1 VAPREPP
8 EAVRRLFAPEPEV
21 GMRDSE
27 QVFLSEVST
36 AEPWALIERFATMP
50 RWRPED
56 VNRAADHLE
65 GRLRRFGLPVEMH
78 APKVWLSI
86 PHGAS
91 VEAGGQ
97 TFRAKA
103 PSSARSV
110 PDGVTGELVYL
121 GANLANLRSY
131 SKNVRDLFGASIG
144 SVAEARAKL
153 TGKIL
158 LTEGFGN
165 PALTAFAEE
174 WGAIGLIAINPGVD
188 IHWGTCTTIWGTPD
202 LDDLPR
208 KPKIPV
214 AAVNKASGEKL
225 VALARQGARATIRTE
240 LEEGWFVQKIPV
252 VQIPGAEEPEKF
264 VLLHGHYDSWDVGV
278 GDNATGDATLLEI
291 ARVLWA
297 HRDRLKRSVR
307 IAWWPGHST
316 GRYAGSTWYSD
327 AFAMD
332 LATNCVA
339 QVNCDSPGC
348 RWATSY
354 HQTTCMSEMQAMVA
368 AVIEEIAGVAP
379 KFKRPNQAG
388 DYAFNNIGI
397 SSHYML
403 SSTMPEQLRAEKN
416 YYAVSGCGANI
427 AWHTENDTLEIA
439 DREVLERDIQIYLLS
454 VLRHANADL
463 LPADWRAT
471 AAEFSATIER
481 YQEAAG
487 NRFDLSPAREITEK
501 LHAAL
506 DRFYATAG
514 RGALDL
520 DRANEVQM
528 RLARILV
535 PINFARE
542 PRFRH
547 DPAYN
552 CPPLPTLQTAAEL
565 SEHSDETLGFA
576 KTQLMRGQN
585 RYMAALDEALALVEG
600 ALR

>member
-1 VAPREPP
+1 
-8 EAVRRLFAPEPEV
+8 
-21 GMRDSE
+21 MRGSE

-36 AEPWALIERFATMP
+36 AAPWALIERFAKMP

-56 VNRAADHLE
+56 VNRAADHLAE
-65 GRLRRFGLPVEMH
+65 RLRALGVPVEMH
-78 APKVWLSI
+78 APELWLSI
-86 PHGAS
+86 PLDAS
-91 VEAGGQ
+91 VEAGGE
-97 TFRAKA
+97 TLRAKP
-103 PSSARSV
+103 PSNARSV
-110 PDGVTGELVYL
+110 PDGVSGELVYL

-131 SKNVRDLFGASIG
+131 SKNVRELFGESVGSI
-144 SVAEARAKL
+144 AEAKAKL
-153 TGKIL
+153 AGKIL

-165 PALTAFAEE
+165 PALTALAEE

-202 LDDLPR
+202 LDDLPG

-214 AAVNKASGEKL
+214 AAVSKPSGEKL
-225 VALARQGARATIRTE
+225 IALAKQGGRATIRTE
-240 LEEGWFVQKIPV
+240 LEEGWFRQKLPV
-252 VQIPGAEEPEKF
+252 VQIPGAIEPERF
-264 VLLHGHYDSWDVGV
+264 VLVHGHYDSWDVGV
-278 GDNATGDATLLEI
+278 GDNATGDALLLEL
-291 ARVLWA
+291 ARVLWRRRA
-297 HRDRLKRSVR
+297 DLRRSVR

-332 LATNCVA
+332 LAANCVA
-339 QVNCDSPGC
+339 QINCDSPGC

-354 HQTTCMSEMQAMVA
+354 HQTTCMSEMQPMVA
-368 AVIEEIAGVAP
+368 DVIETITGTAP

-403 SSTMPEQLRAEKN
+403 SSTMPDDLRAEKG
-416 YYAVSGCGANI
+416 YYAVSGCGGNI
-427 AWHTENDTLEIA
+427 AWHTENDILEIA

-454 VLRHANADL
+454 VLRHANPEL

-471 AAEFSATIER
+471 AAEFAATIAR

-487 NRFDLSPAREITEK
+487 ELFDLSPARAITQK
-501 LHAAL
+501 LQGAL
-506 DRFYATAG
+506 KRFYAAAG
-514 RGALDL
+514 DGGLDL
-520 DRANEVQM
+520 ARANAVQM

-535 PINFARE
+535 SINFTRE

-547 DPAYN
+547 DPAYS
-552 CPPLPTLQTAAEL
+552 CPPLPTLQAATEL
-565 SEHSDETLGFA
+565 AEHGADTLGFA

-585 RYMAALDEALALVEG
+585 RYLAAIGEAIALVEE

>member
-1 VAPREPP
+1 
-8 EAVRRLFAPEPEV
+8 
-21 GMRDSE
+21 MRGSE
-27 QVFLSEVST
+27 QAFLSAVST
-36 AEPWALIERFATMP
+36 AVPWALIESFAKMP

-56 VNRAADHLE
+56 VNRAADHLAE
-65 GRLRRFGLPVEMH
+65 RLRAFGVPVEMH
-78 APKVWLSI
+78 APEVWLSI
-86 PHGAS
+86 PLDAS
-91 VEAGGQ
+91 VEAGGEI
-97 TFRAKA
+97 FRAKP
-103 PSSARSV
+103 PSNALSV
-110 PDGVTGELVYL
+110 PGGVAGALVYL

-131 SKNVRDLFGASIG
+131 SKNVRDLFGDSIG
-144 SVAEARAKL
+144 GVAEARAKL
-153 TGKIL
+153 AGKIL

-165 PALTAFAEE
+165 PALTALAEE

-214 AAVNKASGEKL
+214 AAVAKPSGEKL
-225 VALARQGARATIRTE
+225 IALAAQGARATIRTE
-240 LEEGWFVQKIPV
+240 LEEGWFVQKVPV
-252 VQIPGAEEPEKF
+252 VQIPGAIDPERF

-297 HRDRLKRSVR
+297 HRDQLKRSVR

-327 AFAMD
+327 AFALD
-332 LATNCVA
+332 LAANCVA
-339 QVNCDSPGC
+339 QINCDSPGC

-354 HQTTCMSEMQAMVA
+354 HQTTCMSEMQGMVA
-368 AVIEEIAGVAP
+368 AVIEEITGAAP
-379 KFKRPNQAG
+379 EFKRPNQAG

-403 SSTMPEQLRAEKN
+403 SSTMPDDLRAAKG
-416 YYAVSGCGANI
+416 YYAVSGCGGNI

-439 DREVLERDIQIYLLS
+439 DRDVLERDIQIYLLS

-471 AAEFSATIER
+471 TAEFLATIER
-481 YQEAAG
+481 YQDAAG
-487 NRFDLSPAREITEK
+487 DLFDLSPARAITRS
-501 LHAAL
+501 LHEAL
-506 DRFYATAG
+506 DRFYAAAA
-514 RGALDL
+514 RGALGL
-520 DRANEVQM
+520 DRANQVQM

-535 PINFARE
+535 PINFTRE

-547 DPAYN
+547 DPAYT
-552 CPPLPTLQTAAEL
+552 CPPLPTLHAAMEL
-565 SEHSDETLGFA
+565 AEHGDEILGFA

-585 RYMAALDEALALVEG
+585 RYVAAIDEALALVEG

>member
-1 VAPREPP
+1 
-8 EAVRRLFAPEPEV
+8 
-21 GMRDSE
+21 MRGSE
-27 QVFLSEVST
+27 QAFLSEAST
-36 AEPWALIERFATMP
+36 EAPWALIESFATMP
-50 RWRPED
+50 RWRPGD
-56 VNRAADHLE
+56 VNRAADHLAE
-65 GRLRRFGLPVEMH
+65 RLRTLGLPVEMH
-78 APKVWLSI
+78 APELWLSI
-86 PHGAS
+86 PHAAS
-91 VEAGGQ
+91 VEAGGEI
-97 TFRAKA
+97 FRAKP
-103 PSSARSV
+103 PSSALSV
-110 PDGVTGELVYL
+110 PEGVSGELVYL

-131 SKNVRDLFGASIG
+131 SKNLRDLFGSSIG
-144 SVAEARAKL
+144 SAAEARAKL
-153 TGKIL
+153 AGKIL

-214 AAVNKASGEKL
+214 AAVNKPSGEKL

-252 VQIPGAEEPEKF
+252 VQIAGAVEPERF

-297 HRDRLKRSVR
+297 HRNQLRRSVR

-327 AFAMD
+327 AFALD
-332 LATNCVA
+332 LAANCIA
-339 QVNCDSPGC
+339 QINCDSPGC

-354 HQTTCMSEMQAMVA
+354 HQTTCMSELQAMVGD
-368 AVIEEIAGVAP
+368 VIEEIVGVAP

-403 SSTMPEQLRAEKN
+403 SSTMPDDLRARKD
-416 YYAVSGCGANI
+416 YYAVSGCGGNI

-439 DREVLERDIQIYLLS
+439 DREVLERDIRIYLLS

-471 AAEFSATIER
+471 AAEFAATIER
-481 YQEAAG
+481 YQDAAG
-487 NRFDLSPAREITEK
+487 DLYDLSPARKITEK

-506 DRFYATAG
+506 DRFYAAAG
-514 RGALDL
+514 RGGLDL

-535 PINFARE
+535 PINFTRE

-565 SEHSDETLGFA
+565 VEHPEATLGFA
-576 KTQLMRGQN
+576 KTQLIRGQN
-585 RYMAALDEALALVEG
+585 RYLAAIDEALALVEG

>member
-1 VAPREPP
+1 
-8 EAVRRLFAPEPEV
+8 
-21 GMRDSE
+21 MRNDE
-27 QVFLSEVST
+27 QAMLSAVST
-36 AEPWALIERFATMP
+36 EAPWALIEGFAKMP

-56 VNRAADHLE
+56 VNRAADHLAA
-65 GRLRRFGLPVEMH
+65 RLRAFGVPVEMH
-78 APKVWLSI
+78 APELWLSI
-86 PHGAS
+86 PLEAS
-91 VEAGGQ
+91 VEAGGEI
-97 TFRAKA
+97 FRAKP
-103 PSSARSV
+103 PSSAPSL
-110 PDGVTGELVYL
+110 PDGVAGEMVYL

-131 SKNVRDLFGASIG
+131 AKDVRELFGASIG
-144 SVAEARAKL
+144 SVAEARARL
-153 TGKIL
+153 AGKIL

-214 AAVNKASGEKL
+214 AAVSKPSGEKL
-225 VALARQGARATIRTE
+225 IALAAQGGRATIRTR

-252 VQIPGAEEPEKF
+252 VQIPGASEPDRF

-297 HRDRLKRSVR
+297 HRGGLKRSVR

-327 AFAMD
+327 AFAID
-332 LATNCVA
+332 LAANCVA
-339 QVNCDSPGC
+339 QINCDSPGC

-354 HQTTCMSEMQAMVA
+354 HQTTCMSEMQVMVA
-368 AVIEEIAGVAP
+368 QVIEEVAGAAP

-388 DYAFNNIGI
+388 DYSFNNIGI

-403 SSTMPEQLRAEKN
+403 SSTMPDDLRAEKN
-416 YYAVSGCGANI
+416 YYAVSGCGGNI

-439 DREVLERDIQIYLLS
+439 DREVLERDIRIYLLS

-471 AAEFSATIER
+471 AGEFLATIER

-487 NRFDLSPAREITEK
+487 DRFDLTPARKATQK

-506 DRFYATAG
+506 DRFYAAARDG
-514 RGALDL
+514 GLDA

-535 PINFARE
+535 PVNFTRE

-547 DPAYN
+547 DPAYS
-552 CPPLPTLQTAAEL
+552 CPPLPTLQIAAEL
-565 SEHSDETLGFA
+565 AEQPEATLGFA
-576 KTQLMRGQN
+576 RTQLMRGQN
-585 RYMAALDEALALVEG
+585 RYLAAIDEALTLVEG

>member
-1 VAPREPP
+1 
-8 EAVRRLFAPEPEV
+8 
-21 GMRDSE
+21 MRDSE

-50 RWRPED
+50 RWQPED

-65 GRLRRFGLPVEMH
+65 GRLRRFGLPVEVH
-78 APKVWLSI
+78 APEVWLSI
-86 PHGAS
+86 PHDAS
-91 VEAGGQ
+91 VEAGGE

-103 PSSARSV
+103 PSSAPSV
-110 PDGVTGELVYL
+110 PEGVSGELVYL

-131 SKNVRDLFGASIG
+131 SKNMRDLFGSSIG
-144 SVAEARAKL
+144 SAAEAKAKL
-153 TGKIL
+153 AGKIL

-214 AAVNKASGEKL
+214 AAVNKPSGEKL
-225 VALARQGARATIRTE
+225 IALARQGVRATIRTR

-332 LATNCVA
+332 LDANCVA
-339 QVNCDSPGC
+339 QINCDSPGC

-368 AVIEEIAGVAP
+368 DVIEEIAGVAP

-403 SSTMPEQLRAEKN
+403 SSTMPDELRAEKN

-439 DREVLERDIQIYLLS
+439 DREVLERDIRIYLLS

-471 AAEFSATIER
+471 AAEFAATIER

-487 NRFDLSPAREITEK
+487 DLFDLSPAREITKK

-506 DRFYATAG
+506 DRFYAAAG

-565 SEHSDETLGFA
+565 SEHPEETLGFA

-585 RYMAALDEALALVEG
+585 RYVAAIEEARSLVEEAL
-600 ALR
+600 R